1 MSRNMFC
8 FFLSLSFFLSFF
20 LSQVCTC
27 SISPHLSK
35 KCFCKY
41 VGAKPKSLFHFFLKV
56 KCLKKLKNAKSFGLN
71 KKVWKKK
78 IKLQVYYKFCFK
90 MITKMLL
97 LKTGK
102 KTLNVNFI
110 IKVGIIKVS
119 YSILTFALLQSV
131 DS

>member
-1 MSRNMFC
+1 
-8 FFLSLSFFLSFF
+8 
-20 LSQVCTC
+20 
-27 SISPHLSK
+27 
-35 KCFCKY
+35 
-41 VGAKPKSLFHFFLKV
+41 
-56 KCLKKLKNAKSFGLN
+56 
-71 KKVWKKK
+71 
-78 IKLQVYYKFCFK
+78 

-102 KTLNVNFI
+102 KTLIVNFI

>member
-1 MSRNMFC
+1 MQRVLGS
-8 FFLSLSFFLSFF
+8 
-20 LSQVCTC
+20 T
-27 SISPHLSK
+27 K
-35 KCFCKY
+35 KFE
-41 VGAKPKSLFHFFLKV
+41 
-56 KCLKKLKNAKSFGLN
+56 
-71 KKVWKKK
+71 KKK